1 MSGSLIDP
9 SQRHSYPAIID
20 ARATGGPGDFDQPL
34 MSPPGIPAIPP
45 RRGLSPTVIAPAPGL
60 GHPENLQLPRLYNN
74 LAVPG
79 ETVHSMLT
87 VSSDVPTTGH
97 QGLHD
102 IILRGFGT
110 QLAEVIGAKPTFVTL
125 WIGNN
130 DALGAATSGNLAL
143 LTPLASFQADYTTI
157 VGAIATMTHAK
168 MAIANIPDVT
178 SIPFVTTIPPIL
190 LDPRTTSPVI
200 FNRATLP
207 PTRPKGLLRPGD
219 HVLLTAGADLAKGLG
234 I

>member
-20 ARATGGPGDFDQPL
+20 AQATGGTGDFEQPL
-34 MSPPGIPAIPP
+34 ISPPGIPAILTL
-45 RRGLSPTVIAPAPGL
+45 RGLFPTVIAPSPGL

-87 VSSDVPTTGH
+87 VSSDVPGTRH

-110 QLAEVIGAKPTFVTL
+110 QLAEVIGAKPSFVTRWL
-125 WIGNN
+125 GNN
-130 DALGAATSGNLAL
+130 DAPGAAASGNLAL
-143 LTPLASFQADYTTI
+143 RTP
-157 VGAIATMTHAK
+157 
-168 MAIANIPDVT
+168 
-178 SIPFVTTIPPIL
+178 
-190 LDPRTTSPVI
+190 
-200 FNRATLP
+200 
-207 PTRPKGLLRPGD
+207 
-219 HVLLTAGADLAKGLG
+219 
-234 I
+234 